1 MNKKS
6 IVLLSSGLDS
16 VVSLA
21 ISKEEYNIT
30 LALTFDYGQKAAK
43 REINSAK
50 KITDFYKI
58 DHKVIKLD
66 WLSEISNS
74 ALNGRGNIPK
84 INNNNLDNTSITN
97 ETAKAVWVPNRNG
110 LFINIAGAIADAQ
123 GFSHIIIG
131 ANKEEGATFKD
142 NTNEFITAVNL
153 SLKNSTNNN
162 VQVLAPMINFN
173 KTEIVKKGIELNI
186 PFNDIYSCYKDN
198 TKHCGQCESCLRLKR
213 ALQANN
219 KYDIIKEIF
228 E

>member
-66 WLSEISNS
+66 WHLTE
-74 ALNGRGNIPK
+74 G
-84 INNNNLDNTSITN
+84 
-97 ETAKAVWVPNRNG
+97 ETFQK
-110 LFINIAGAIADAQ
+110 LT
-123 GFSHIIIG
+123 IIIL
-131 ANKEEGATFKD
+131 
-142 NTNEFITAVNL
+142 II
-153 SLKNSTNNN
+153 
-162 VQVLAPMINFN
+162 QV
-173 KTEIVKKGIELNI
+173 
-186 PFNDIYSCYKDN
+186 
-198 TKHCGQCESCLRLKR
+198 
-213 ALQANN
+213 
-219 KYDIIKEIF
+219 
-228 E
+228 